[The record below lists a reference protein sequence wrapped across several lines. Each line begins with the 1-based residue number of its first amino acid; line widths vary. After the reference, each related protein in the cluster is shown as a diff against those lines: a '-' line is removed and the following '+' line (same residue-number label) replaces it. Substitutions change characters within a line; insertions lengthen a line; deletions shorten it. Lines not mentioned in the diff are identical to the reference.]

1 MNDLVIVGNSGL
13 AHEFRWIIDRINNL
27 EYRWNFLGF
36 IDVDTNN
43 DNVIGND
50 DFLINYDKEINVVLG
65 VGSPEIRA
73 RLYNN
78 YLSNNHILFPNII
91 DPSVQMSSSINMGIG
106 NVICAGSI
114 LTVDITIGNFNVINL
129 DCTVGH
135 ESVLDDFITLNPS
148 VNVSGNVNIG
158 SFSNIGTGTN
168 IIQGISIGERVT
180 IGAGAAVI
188 RCIEDNH
195 TAVGVPAV
203 IIK

>member
-1 MNDLVIVGNSGL
+1 M
-13 AHEFRWIIDRINNL
+13 
-27 EYRWNFLGF
+27 
-36 IDVDTNN
+36 
-43 DNVIGND
+43 
-50 DFLINYDKEINVVLG
+50 
-65 VGSPEIRA
+65 
-73 RLYNN
+73 
-78 YLSNNHILFPNII
+78 
-91 DPSVQMSSSINMGIG
+91 
-106 NVICAGSI
+106 
-114 LTVDITIGNFNVINL
+114 TVDITIGNFNVINL